1 MNLLSALCSL
11 RGRLITLTVVVEV
24 VMISAILWNS
34 QRLAEEHLIRQ
45 FELRRAETGSLLQAA
60 LAPAMA
66 QRDYAAV
73 SDTLSSA
80 YKLQGMTYLVMFDED
95 GQRIASANLDSS
107 SPPPAVDASKERIF
121 GCST

>member
-1 MNLLSALCSL
+1 MNLLNALRSL

-45 FELRRAETGSLLQAA
+45 FELRRAETSSLLQAA

-66 QRDYAAV
+66 QRSMCSVWRMEAAR
-73 SDTLSSA
+73 TL
-80 YKLQGMTYLVMFDED
+80 VF
-95 GQRIASANLDSS
+95 R
-107 SPPPAVDASKERIF
+107 P
-121 GCST
+121 